1 MKESDVQLIHVDIHL
16 ILPCH
21 ATTIAL
27 QCRTRHSS
35 VRKFSDTGVSSVSS
49 VGNFGPHFSVSVGSH
64 LHYQQHWTELNVEVE
79 RFEPKPFPKLRVAD
93 MVSPNVPTRDTTHH
107 SDAVMVERA

>member
-1 MKESDVQLIHVDIHL
+1 MQLIHVDIHL

-35 VRKFSDTGVSSVSS
+35 VRKISDTGVSSVSS

-64 LHYQQHWTELNVEVE
+64 WHYHLHCLLVGLPW
-79 RFEPKPFPKLRVAD
+79 PRVAVVRGVVRGD
-93 MVSPNVPTRDTTHH
+93 LKRVNRVQDLLLLWL
-107 SDAVMVERA
+107 

>member
-1 MKESDVQLIHVDIHL
+1 MKESGMQFIHVDIHL

-35 VRKFSDTGVSSVSS
+35 VRNSLTLECL
-49 VGNFGPHFSVSVGSH
+49 VSVVLAILVH
-64 LHYQQHWTELNVEVE
+64 TL
-79 RFEPKPFPKLRVAD
+79 
-93 MVSPNVPTRDTTHH
+93 VSVWDRTGTIISTGRRRRQ
-107 SDAVMVERA
+107 EG